1 MRFRPFGNTGLQASV
16 AGLGCGGFS
25 RLGLGTGG
33 DADNAV
39 AIVRT
44 AIELGVNFID
54 TAAAYG
60 TEAVVGRG
68 IAGFERSALIIATKS
83 GIGPGA
89 GFGRGPDIATAAD
102 VVASLDNSLRT
113 LRTDYVDVF
122 QLHAVTPDNYA
133 RVRAELLPALL
144 DERAKGKFRYL
155 GITETPPFDL
165 HHQMLQQAVPEGLW
179 QSVMVAYHMLHQN
192 ARSSVFPLT
201 RQHGVG
207 TLLMF
212 VVRGIFAQPQRL
224 ADTLK
229 ELGLP
234 SLDFLLHSDGA
245 ATMIDAAYRFARDAA
260 GADVVLFGTG
270 DHAHLRSN
278 IESLLK
284 PPLPETDVATLHSL
298 FGAVVGVGLDVP
310 GRAPAVPAMP
320 PPSARAT

>member
-1 MRFRPFGNTGLQASV
+1 MQFRAFGNTAMQASV

-33 DADNAV
+33 SAENAV
-39 AIVRT
+39 AIVRA

-68 IAGFERSALIIATKS
+68 IAGFDRSALIIATKS

-89 GFGRGPDIATAAD
+89 GFGRGPDIATAAE

-113 LRTDYVDVF
+113 LGTDYVDVF

-133 RVRAELLPALL
+133 RVRATLVPALL
-144 DERAKGKFRYL
+144 EEQAKGKFRYL

-165 HHQMLQQAVPEGLW
+165 QHAMLQQAVPDGLW

-224 ADTLK
+224 ADTLT

-234 SLDFLLHSDGA
+234 SLDFLLHDGA

-270 DHAHLRSN
+270 DDAHLRSN

-284 PPLPETDVATLHSL
+284 PPLPETDVATLHNL

-310 GRAPAVPAMP
+310 GRAPVTP
-320 PPSARAT
+320 PMALPSARAT

>member
-1 MRFRPFGNTGLQASV
+1 MRYRPFGNTGLRASV

-33 DADNAV
+33 SAENAV

-68 IAGFERSALIIATKS
+68 IAGFDRGALIIATKS
-83 GIGPGA
+83 GIGPGG
-89 GFGRGPDIATAAD
+89 GFGRGPEIATAVD
-102 VVASLDNSLRT
+102 VVASLENSLRT
-113 LRTDYVDVF
+113 LGTDYVDVF

-133 RVRAELLPALL
+133 RVRTELVPALL
-144 DERAKGKFRYL
+144 EQRAKGKFRFL

-165 HHQMLQQAVPEGLW
+165 HHQMLQQAVPDGLW
-179 QSVMVAYHMLHQN
+179 QSVMVAYHMLHQG

-201 RQHGVG
+201 QQHAVG

-224 ADTLK
+224 ADTLQA
-229 ELGLP
+229 LALP
-234 SLDFLLHSDGA
+234 SLDFLLHADGA
-245 ATMIDAAYRFARDAA
+245 TTMIDAAYRFARDAA

-270 DHAHLRSN
+270 GDAHLRSN
-278 IESLLK
+278 IDSLLK
-284 PPLPETDVATLHSL
+284 PPLPDTDVATLHSL

-310 GRAPAVPAMP
+310 GRAPTVQPLP
-320 PPSARAT
+320 PPTA

>member
-1 MRFRPFGNTGLQASV
+1 MQFTTFGSTGLQASV

-25 RLGLGTGG
+25 RLGLATGG
-33 DADNAV
+33 TADNAV

-60 TEAVVGRG
+60 TEAVVGRA
-68 IAGFERSALIIATKS
+68 IAGFDRSTLIIATKS

-89 GFGRGPDIATAAD
+89 GFSRGPDIATATD

-113 LRTDYVDVF
+113 LGTDYVDVF

-133 RVRAELLPALL
+133 RVREELVPALL
-144 DERAKGKFRYL
+144 VERAKGKFRHL
-155 GITETPPFDL
+155 GITETPPYDL
-165 HHQMLQQAVPEGLW
+165 QHQMLQQAVPGGPWE
-179 QSVMVAYHMLHQN
+179 SVMVAYHMLHQS
-192 ARSSVFPLT
+192 ARDSVFPLT
-201 RQHGVG
+201 RQHAVG

-224 ADTLK
+224 AATLE

-234 SLDFLLHSDGA
+234 TLDFLLHADGA
-245 ATMIDAAYRFARDAA
+245 STMVDAAYRFARHAN

-270 DHAHLRSN
+270 SAEHLRTN
-278 IESLLK
+278 IASLLK
-284 PPLPETDVATLHSL
+284 PPLPDVDVAALHRL
-298 FGAVVGVGLDVP
+298 FGAALGVGLDVP
-310 GRAPAVPAMP
+310 GRAPAG
-320 PPSARAT
+320 RT